1 MSQEILFLIFMTA
14 ELCAIMGLYTFVII
28 PRMAHAASIKTNDV
42 FEQRMMD
49 KTWNIPAMLEDYTTH
64 LMAHVDALFF
74 GFTDDDDKK
83 HKGKIQKIIPAVITG
98 AFGKGMEEARKDNPA
113 VGILDEAMEDLPWYA
128 KAILMR
134 ATGGS
139 PEGLLG
145 VLKGASGGTPGVER
159 VQFDP
164 KFGLK

>member
-1 MSQEILFLIFMTA
+1 MSQEILFMLFMTA
-14 ELCAIMGLYTFVII
+14 ELIAILLLYTFFII
-28 PRMAHAASIKTNDV
+28 PRMAYAASIKTNDV
-42 FEQRMMD
+42 FEQRMLD
-49 KTWNIPAMLEDYTTH
+49 KTWDIPAMLEDYTKH
-64 LMAHVDALFF
+64 LLVHTDALFF
-74 GFTDDDDKK
+74 GYTDGDGKK
-83 HKGKIQKIIPAVITG
+83 HKGKIQDVIPAVITG

-128 KAILMR
+128 KALLMK

-145 VLKGASGGTPGVER
+145 LLKGATGGQSGAER
-159 VQFDP
+159 VVFDP

>member
-1 MSQEILFLIFMTA
+1 MSQTLLFLLFMIG
-14 ELCAIMGLYTFVII
+14 ELCLILLLYQTIII
-28 PRMAHAASIKTNDV
+28 PRMAKAASIKTNDV
-42 FEQRMMD
+42 FEQRMLD
-49 KTWNIPAMLEDYTTH
+49 KTWDIPAMLEDYTSH
-64 LMAHVDALFF
+64 LLAHVDALFF

-145 VLKGASGGTPGVER
+145 VLKGATGGQSGAER
-159 VQFDP
+159 VVFDP

>member
-1 MSQEILFLIFMTA
+1 
-14 ELCAIMGLYTFVII
+14 
-28 PRMAHAASIKTNDV
+28 
-42 FEQRMMD
+42 
-49 KTWNIPAMLEDYTTH
+49 
-64 LMAHVDALFF
+64 
-74 GFTDDDDKK
+74 
-83 HKGKIQKIIPAVITG
+83 VITG

-145 VLKGASGGTPGVER
+145 VLKGASGGQTGVER